1 MIFYKVENKGVF
13 FLAAAAAAAAGVF
26 ISRRRAHPCTETGT
40 HTAAVPKYRQISGEG
55 AGAVSALKGLYHTI
69 GRGSAGGR
77 KYQFPDIFILEQW
90 RGRRAISNQY
100 FCILQKHRWNKNGIF
115 VLSVMEK
122 SFFCAAAAAQKER
135 RHFCRP
141 SNPPP
146 ALRRYVPI
154 NRKAALNVRW
164 KECGR

>member
-13 FLAAAAAAAAGVF
+13 FLAAAAAAAGVF

-77 KYQFPDIFILEQW
+77 KYQFPDISFW
-90 RGRRAISNQY
+90 NNGAGDAPSVIS
-100 FCILQKHRWNKNGIF
+100 IF
-115 VLSVMEK
+115 VFYKNTDGTKMGFL
-122 SFFCAAAAAQKER
+122 FY
-135 RHFCRP
+135 
-141 SNPPP
+141 
-146 ALRRYVPI
+146 L
-154 NRKAALNVRW
+154 
-164 KECGR
+164 